1 MTEQARP
8 DASTPPVTPSR
19 PALRWSAWR
28 VVWWFGFVSLAADM
42 VYEGARSMYGP
53 LLASLGAGAVVVGFV
68 TGAGEAMA
76 LVLRLV
82 FGPLADRTGRYWAL
96 TIVGYGL
103 TAVCVPLLAVT
114 PFVGGA
120 GLALASV
127 LILLER
133 AGKAVRSPSKSA
145 LLAHVATAV
154 GRGRGFGVHK
164 ALDQVGAFAG
174 PLLVATVVAAA
185 GTIWPGMLVLA
196 IPGVVA
202 MVLLAII
209 RARVPDPAAY
219 DPQPT
224 DARTSEASV
233 PDASATHV
241 SALDAAATDA
251 PATDDPAADAPA
263 AGAVPTAEPVVAESG
278 PARRGVVAG
287 VRGWFADAVGAGLP
301 RSFFRY
307 ALAAGLTTAGLV
319 TFGLIGYHLTV
330 GGLVPVATVPIVYAG
345 AMGVE
350 ALAAL
355 VVGVAY
361 DRFGGA
367 VLFAVPVL
375 VALVPPLALTGSLPL
390 VLVGVAVW
398 GLAYGVQDSTVK
410 ALVAEVV
417 EAPRRATAYGVF
429 AGVQGAFAVVG
440 GLVSGWLYDRSLPW
454 LVAVVAVSQLV
465 ALALLVRTVRGV
477 RIHHPGS

>member
-1 MTEQARP
+1 MTDSA
-8 DASTPPVTPSR
+8 ASAPTAGVGPG
-19 PALRWSAWR
+19 RWSAWR

-53 LLASLGAGAVVVGFV
+53 LLASLGATAVVVGLV

-82 FGPLADRTGRYWAL
+82 FGPLADRTGRYWGL

-120 GLALASV
+120 GLVLASV

-133 AGKAVRSPSKSA
+133 SGKAVRSPSKSA
-145 LLAHVATAV
+145 LLAHVASAV

-174 PLLVATVVAAA
+174 PLLVAGVIAATGA
-185 GTIWPGMLVLA
+185 IWPSMAVLA
-196 IPGVVA
+196 IPGTAA
-202 MVLLAII
+202 MLLLAVI
-209 RARVPDPAAY
+209 RSHVPDPSVY
-219 DPQPT
+219 D
-224 DARTSEASV
+224 V
-233 PDASATHV
+233 
-241 SALDAAATDA
+241 DA
-251 PATDDPAADAPA
+251 PESASTSSTPVAV
-263 AGAVPTAEPVVAESG
+263 AVPG
-278 PARRGVVAG
+278 GDPARRGL
-287 VRGWFADAVGAGLP
+287 RGWFAEAVGSGLP
-301 RSFFRY
+301 REFFGY
-307 ALAAGLTTAGLV
+307 ALAAGLMTGGLV
-319 TFGLIGYHLTV
+319 TFGIIGYHLTV
-330 GGLVPVATVPIVYAG
+330 EGLVPVATVPVVYAG

-355 VVGVAY
+355 GVGLVY
-361 DRFGGA
+361 DRHGGA
-367 VLFAVPVL
+367 VLYAVPVL
-375 VALVPPLALTGSLPL
+375 VALVPPLALSGSVALS
-390 VLVGVAVW
+390 LVGVAVW

-429 AGVQGAFAVVG
+429 AGVQGAFAIVG
-440 GLVSGWLYDRSLPW
+440 GLVSGWLYDRSLPV
-454 LVAVVAVSQLV
+454 LVGVVAVSQLV
-465 ALALLVRTVRGV
+465 ALVLLARTVRSLRTQTV
-477 RIHHPGS
+477 

>member
-1 MTEQARP
+1 MTDPAGNAPSGVPTSAAGLGPARG
-8 DASTPPVTPSR
+8 
-19 PALRWSAWR
+19 RWSAWR

-53 LLASLGAGAVVVGFV
+53 ILASLGATAVVVGLV

-82 FGPLADRTGRYWAL
+82 FGPLADRTGRYWGL

-145 LLAHVATAV
+145 LLAHVASAV

-174 PLLVATVVAAA
+174 PLVVAGVIAA
-185 GTIWPGMLVLA
+185 TGAIWPSMAVLA
-196 IPGVVA
+196 IPGTAA
-202 MVLLAII
+202 MLLLAVI
-209 RARVPDPAAY
+209 RSRVPDPSVYDVETSAAS
-219 DPQPT
+219 
-224 DARTSEASV
+224 SE
-233 PDASATHV
+233 
-241 SALDAAATDA
+241 
-251 PATDDPAADAPA
+251 PAVQ
-263 AGAVPTAEPVVAESG
+263 AVPGGEES
-278 PARRGVVAG
+278 RGG
-287 VRGWFADAVGAGLP
+287 LRGWFADAVGSGLP
-301 RSFFRY
+301 REFFGY
-307 ALAAGLTTAGLV
+307 ALAAGLMTGGLV
-319 TFGLIGYHLTV
+319 TFGIIGYHLTV
-330 GGLVPVATVPIVYAG
+330 EGLVPVATVPVVYAG
-345 AMGVE
+345 AMAVE

-355 VVGVAY
+355 GVGLVY
-361 DRFGGA
+361 DRRGGA
-367 VLFAVPVL
+367 VLYAVPLL
-375 VALVPPLALTGSLPL
+375 VALVPPLALSGSVALS
-390 VLVGVAVW
+390 LVGVAVW

-429 AGVQGAFAVVG
+429 AGVQGAFAIVG
-440 GLVSGWLYDRSLPW
+440 GLVAGWLYDRSLPA
-454 LVAVVAVSQLV
+454 LVGVVALTQLV
-465 ALALLVRTVRGV
+465 ALVLLARTIRSL
-477 RIHHPGS
+477 RRHPRPTGRPTRP